1 MEINKLLQSFNY
13 FIIRTAVEM
22 EPNAGD
28 IYGLQQQQRRMSKS
42 NSRAHRMSVA
52 TGIRLIH
59 SSEIRDIRLLKIFQ

>member
-1 MEINKLLQSFNY
+1 
-13 FIIRTAVEM
+13 M

-52 TGIRLIH
+52 TGIRLIQLKKF
-59 SSEIRDIRLLKIFQ
+59 SVKKFKKYATIFGIRKPIKNCENFKF